1 MNNTKN
7 SLINNR
13 INIIYASLILLIF
26 IKWIIRQI
34 TIYRLVR
41 KIKILRTKWVEIP
54 AFLCG
59 KNLGIIIIVF

>member
-7 SLINNR
+7 RLINNR

-34 TIYRLVR
+34 TIYRFDQ
-41 KIKILRTKWVEIP
+41 KIKILRLAIRP
-54 AFLCG
+54 GYLY
-59 KNLGIIIIVF
+59 GIFDIDLW

>member
-41 KIKILRTKWVEIP
+41 KIKILRTKWVVIP
-54 AFLCG
+54 TFFMWE
-59 KNLGIIIIVF
+59 KFRNN

>member
-41 KIKILRTKWVEIP
+41 KIKILGI
-54 AFLCG
+54 
-59 KNLGIIIIVF
+59 KNNVPF